1 MLLDFLEQGSS
12 KKTEEG
18 GLKNLTVTVQIL
30 SSQLMDMLAEKLPQL
45 ESLKVD
51 FTDLKSNNAANIPP
65 WVGEGGGTG
74 LGDLTR
80 EVQPCFSSPPFV
92 LFNLTFTFSLISLGH
107 RTISS

>member
-65 WVGEGGGTG
+65 WVGEGGGASLNG
-74 LGDLTR
+74 RFDTR
-80 EVQPCFSSPPFV
+80 GITLFSSPPF
-92 LFNLTFTFSLISLGH
+92 FFCSI
-107 RTISS
+107 